1 MTTNEILRDYR
12 LKLGLKQEYV
22 AQCISVSQPVYS
34 RIEAGSRDL
43 RAYELE
49 KLAELYKTKVDSF
62 FKNAATGNDLQNRG
76 LNTGAD
82 IRPT

>member
-1 MTTNEILRDYR
+1 MKTNQILKAYR

-34 RIEAGSRDL
+34 RIEAGCRDL

-62 FKNAATGNDLQNRG
+62 FIHVGFGSELKKSDLKALAEITQV
-76 LNTGAD
+76 
-82 IRPT
+82 